1 MSSRAAVL
9 AVAKPAAR
17 SISLAVDI
25 VPLTTRDHSL
35 AVLLLRNPDLRARER
50 WVLPW
55 DGLLG
60 NESPDDA
67 AHRVARVAVGVAP
80 AMVEQVGAF
89 ADGRRHPGDAE
100 ISIGFVALVP
110 TGEIVASLGTHQT
123 NGRAPQWFALS
134 DLPALSPRHRAI
146 VDGVARAVRARTD
159 QSPLAFRLLP
169 ATFTLSDLQGV
180 YELLLGRRLH
190 KASFRRALQAAFLV
204 EATDEWRSEGRG
216 RPAQLF
222 RYAPRRRRAA
232 RRGVRF
238 DLFDE

>member
-1 MSSRAAVL
+1 V
-9 AVAKPAAR
+9 
-17 SISLAVDI
+17 
-25 VPLTTRDHSL
+25 
-35 AVLLLRNPDLRARER
+35 
-50 WVLPW
+50 
-55 DGLLG
+55 
-60 NESPDDA
+60 
-67 AHRVARVAVGVAP
+67 RVARSALGWAP
-80 AMVEQVGAF
+80 ATVEQVGAF

-100 ISIGFVALVP
+100 MSVGFVAVVP
-110 TGEIVASLGTHQT
+110 ATNTSPQDSSGRISGEPHWFSLTTLPPLAPRQ
-123 NGRAPQWFALS
+123 RAV
-134 DLPALSPRHRAI
+134 
-146 VDGVARAVRARTD
+146 VDGVARVVRARTD

-169 ATFTLSDLQGV
+169 ATFTLSELQAV

-204 EATDEWRSEGRG
+204 EPTEEWRSEGRG